1 MNSLFSGSDANKIIV
16 GTKSTKFYAIDPT
29 TKKLIKTFDNNER
42 DNENECPFLPKDAL
56 YICMNAYKIR
66 IFENGITKRNVTYTE
81 YIPHSYDTSIELIHK
96 TKPHNNDLYIAAPN
110 GDILSTNSYSTRNE
124 WHQVLRSPLKV
135 DNNDDETCQLG
146 SPLYPSCIEG
156 PSPLYSPSSSSPSLE
171 NNHSSSAS
179 PSIDKADSIISLTRI
194 GFSLFSIILLI
205 FIGIIYWN
213 KYNNKNGRHF
223 FNKLSLTPLLGTIAQ
238 KYNDFN
244 ETFFSKDSSGN
255 GINQVKSNK
264 KEVGN
269 KKKKKGNKNHNNNN
283 NNANNKKVELKNDD
297 LKINGTTT
305 SNKETTITNN
315 NNSQNLD
322 VNLPTSTIENNA
334 SSNISTAAVNGEFKL
349 NSLMI
354 TDTVLGYGS
363 HGTIVYKGSFEGKE
377 VAVKRLLLDFY
388 DIAHHEVSL
397 LQESDDH
404 PNVIRYYCK
413 QQCDRFLYIALE
425 LCPASLHDFIE
436 RGSMFEH
443 AHLIESLHPS
453 KILYQIIS
461 GLHHLHSIKL
471 VHRDIKPQNI
481 LIAASKHKKTTKK
494 KGVIVYEKSKI
505 RVLISDFGLCKKLE
519 GDSSSF
525 HNTTNNIGGTI
536 GWRAPELLSHTSLSS
551 SPDNNTT
558 AADAWTSVDQSNC
571 SFTSSGSLNSEEDCP
586 RRITKAIDIFSAGC
600 LFYYVLSRGCH
611 PFGDR
616 YSREI
621 NILKGVYDLNK
632 LDDIEKEGIEA
643 RDLIERMIERDPEKR
658 PNAETVMTHPYFW
671 SSSKRL
677 GFLQDASDRF
687 EIEERDPPSPLLNR
701 LEQDSSKIIGIDWYK
716 RIDKILVENLGKY
729 RKYDGAKIRDLLRA
743 LRNKKNH
750 YQDLPDHVKR
760 SLGEIPNG
768 FLFYFVSRF
777 PELML
782 HVYYVIAESES
793 LKNESI
799 FSHYF
804 EIPGEI

>member
-56 YICMNAYKIR
+56 YICMNA
-66 IFENGITKRNVTYTE
+66 
-81 YIPHSYDTSIELIHK
+81 
-96 TKPHNNDLYIAAPN
+96 PN
-110 GDILSTNSYSTRNE
+110 GDILSTNSYS
-124 WHQVLRSPLKV
+124 S
-135 DNNDDETCQLG
+135 
-146 SPLYPSCIEG
+146 IEG
-156 PSPLYSPSSSSPSLE
+156 PSPLSSPSSSSPSLE
-171 NNHSSSAS
+171 NNYSSSAS

-244 ETFFSKDSSGN
+244 ETFFSDDSSGN

-269 KKKKKGNKNHNNNN
+269 KKKKKGNKNHNHNNI
-283 NNANNKKVELKNDD
+283 NANNKKVELKNDD

-334 SSNISTAAVNGEFKL
+334 SSNISTAVVNGEFKL
-349 NSLMI
+349 NSLVI

-481 LIAASKHKKTTKK
+481 LIAASKHKKTIKK

-525 HNTTNNIGGTI
+525 HNTANNIGGTI

-586 RRITKAIDIFSAGC
+586 RRITKAIDIFSA
-600 LFYYVLSRGCH
+600 
-611 PFGDR
+611 
-616 YSREI
+616 
-621 NILKGVYDLNK
+621 GVYDLNK

-701 LEQDSSKIIGIDWYK
+701 LEQDSSKIIGTDWYK

-743 LRNKKNH
+743 LRNK
-750 YQDLPDHVKR
+750 
-760 SLGEIPNG
+760 IPRTYATC
-768 FLFYFVSRF
+768 LLRDSR
-777 PELML
+777 
-782 HVYYVIAESES
+782 VG
-793 LKNESI
+793 I
-799 FSHYF
+799 FK
-804 EIPGEI
+804 E

>member
-110 GDILSTNSYSTRNE
+110 GDILSTNSYSM
-124 WHQVLRSPLKV
+124 

-156 PSPLYSPSSSSPSLE
+156 PSPLSSPSSSSPSLE
-171 NNHSSSAS
+171 NNYSSSAS

-244 ETFFSKDSSGN
+244 ETFFSDDSSGN

-269 KKKKKGNKNHNNNN
+269 KKKKKGNKNHNHNNI
-283 NNANNKKVELKNDD
+283 NANNKKVELKNDD

-334 SSNISTAAVNGEFKL
+334 SSNISTAVVNGEFKL
-349 NSLMI
+349 NSLVI
-354 TDTVLGYGS
+354 TDTVL
-363 HGTIVYKGSFEGKE
+363 GSFEGKE

-481 LIAASKHKKTTKK
+481 LIAASKHKKTIKK

-525 HNTTNNIGGTI
+525 HNTANNIGGTI

-586 RRITKAIDIFSAGC
+586 RRITKAIDIFSA
-600 LFYYVLSRGCH
+600 
-611 PFGDR
+611 
-616 YSREI
+616 
-621 NILKGVYDLNK
+621 GVYDLNK

-701 LEQDSSKIIGIDWYK
+701 LEQDSSKIIGTDWYK

-793 LKNESI
+793 LKNENI

>member
-56 YICMNAYKIR
+56 YICMNA
-66 IFENGITKRNVTYTE
+66 
-81 YIPHSYDTSIELIHK
+81 
-96 TKPHNNDLYIAAPN
+96 PN

-124 WHQVLRSPLKV
+124 WHQVLRSPVLKV
-135 DNNDDETCQLG
+135 DNNDDETCQLEHIFRLG
-146 SPLYPSCIEG
+146 IEG
-156 PSPLYSPSSSSPSLE
+156 PSPLSSPSSSSPSLE
-171 NNHSSSAS
+171 NNYSSSAS

-244 ETFFSKDSSGN
+244 ETFFSDDSSGN

-269 KKKKKGNKNHNNNN
+269 KKKKKGNKNHNHNNI
-283 NNANNKKVELKNDD
+283 NANNKKVELKNDD

-334 SSNISTAAVNGEFKL
+334 SSNISTAVVNGEFKL
-349 NSLMI
+349 NSLVI

-481 LIAASKHKKTTKK
+481 LIAASKHKKTIKK

-525 HNTTNNIGGTI
+525 HNTANNIGGTI

-586 RRITKAIDIFSAGC
+586 RRITKAIDIFSA
-600 LFYYVLSRGCH
+600 
-611 PFGDR
+611 
-616 YSREI
+616 
-621 NILKGVYDLNK
+621 GVYDLNK

-701 LEQDSSKIIGIDWYK
+701 LEQDSSKIIGTDWYK

-793 LKNESI
+793 LKNENI

>member
-110 GDILSTNSYSTRNE
+110 GDILSTNSYSM
-124 WHQVLRSPLKV
+124 

-146 SPLYPSCIEG
+146 IEG
-156 PSPLYSPSSSSPSLE
+156 PSPLSSPSSSSPSLE
-171 NNHSSSAS
+171 NNYSSSAS

-244 ETFFSKDSSGN
+244 ETFFSDDSSGN

-269 KKKKKGNKNHNNNN
+269 KKKKKGNKNHNHNNI
-283 NNANNKKVELKNDD
+283 NANNKKVELKNDD

-334 SSNISTAAVNGEFKL
+334 SSNISTAVVNGEFKL
-349 NSLMI
+349 NSLVI
-354 TDTVLGYGS
+354 TDTVL
-363 HGTIVYKGSFEGKE
+363 GSFEGKE

-481 LIAASKHKKTTKK
+481 LIAASKHKKTIKK

-525 HNTTNNIGGTI
+525 HNTANNIGGTI

-701 LEQDSSKIIGIDWYK
+701 LEQDSSKIIGTDWYK
-716 RIDKILVENLGKY
+716 RIDKILVENL
-729 RKYDGAKIRDLLRA
+729 
-743 LRNKKNH
+743 
-750 YQDLPDHVKR
+750 
-760 SLGEIPNG
+760 
-768 FLFYFVSRF
+768 
-777 PELML
+777 
-782 HVYYVIAESES
+782 
-793 LKNESI
+793 
-799 FSHYF
+799 
-804 EIPGEI
+804 